1 MNVGIIGCG
10 TMGKLHA
17 KCAQNLGLKV
27 SKCFDEIGKAGKSFA
42 KEVGAKVS
50 SSWEDLIDDPK
61 VDLVVIAT
69 PTPYH
74 YPALDRAIA
83 KGKHVFCEKP
93 LCRTTEECAKIVRKA
108 ENSSAKVFV
117 GHVVRYFHEFEAIRE
132 QITLGKIGEV
142 GFIKMYRGGASP
154 SGVKKWFQ
162 DFEKSGGVTLDCMI
176 HDFDW
181 LRYVFGE
188 VDYVF
193 CQNLTKLNRPPLDYS
208 QVTIRMKNGVLGLVI
223 GTWAH
228 AVGFRVKVEVCGSG
242 GLIYYDNMEG
252 PIDIQLRKK
261 EASQGTI
268 IPESPV
274 RKSPYEREWEDFLG
288 WIEKD
293 EQPRVN
299 LYDGLKAVEIASACI
314 KSSVLKQVIKL

>member
-17 KCAQNLGLKV
+17 KCAQTLGLKV
-27 SKCFDEIGKAGKSFA
+27 IKCYDEVTKAGRALA
-42 KEVGAKVS
+42 KEFGAKVS
-50 SSWEDLIDDPK
+50 ESWERIVDDSD
-61 VDLVVIAT
+61 VDVVVIAT

-74 YPALDRAIA
+74 YPILERSIT
-83 KGKHVFCEKP
+83 KGKNVFCEKP
-93 LCRTTEECAKIVRKA
+93 LCRTVDECAKVLRKA

-132 QITLGKIGEV
+132 QINQGKIGEV

-154 SGVKKWFQ
+154 TGSKKWFQ

-188 VDYVF
+188 VNHVF
-193 CQNLTKLNRPPLDYS
+193 CQNLLKVNKPPLDYS
-208 QVTIRMKNGVLGLVI
+208 QATIRMKNGVLALVI

-242 GLIYYDNMEG
+242 GLIYYDSMEG

-261 EASQGTI
+261 GETEGTI

-274 RKSPYEREWEDFLG
+274 RKTPYEKEWEEFIN

-293 EQPRVN
+293 KEPRVN
-299 LYDGLKAVEIASACI
+299 LYDAFKAVEIANACI
-314 KSSVLKQVIKL
+314 KSSMLKQVIKL